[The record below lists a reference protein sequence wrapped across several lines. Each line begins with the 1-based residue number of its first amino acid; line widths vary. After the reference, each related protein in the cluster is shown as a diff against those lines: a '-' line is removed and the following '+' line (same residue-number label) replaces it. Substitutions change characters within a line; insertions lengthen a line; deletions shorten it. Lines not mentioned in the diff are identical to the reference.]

1 MNVLRIPVARR
12 APRGARI
19 TLPANRLA
27 LLTAIAVVVA
37 LLLIFLPTPSSNSLF
52 IALSAAVG
60 ALLILVAL
68 LSRRDARVTRLGVG
82 LGYLLMIALLR
93 QGEGGSASGFGGLFL
108 VAVTFLAIS
117 GDRLD
122 LAVGLVVML
131 LAQVIP
137 IVVWGAPSYP
147 SSGYRG
153 AFVLTTA
160 AAIAGATIQQLLVD
174 LSKGV
179 ERDVLRRVVEGQE
192 VERKR
197 LARELHDETGQTL
210 TSMLVGLKRLE
221 ESSGPGEREVVS
233 SLRES
238 VVGTMRGLR
247 RIVVELR
254 PQALDDLGLVPAV
267 EALCAS
273 VSDANGL
280 DVEFA
285 AGEFPRLGAES
296 ETALYRIV
304 QEGLTNV
311 VRHAHAHRVDV
322 RIESISDWVRLTIED
337 DGHGFDTRGEGAG
350 FGLDGIRERVQLLGG
365 VFDVVSTERTGTALV
380 AEVPAT

>member
-1 MNVLRIPVARR
+1 
-12 APRGARI
+12 
-19 TLPANRLA
+19 
-27 LLTAIAVVVA
+27 
-37 LLLIFLPTPSSNSLF
+37 
-52 IALSAAVG
+52 
-60 ALLILVAL
+60 
-68 LSRRDARVTRLGVG
+68 
-82 LGYLLMIALLR
+82 
-93 QGEGGSASGFGGLFL
+93 

-122 LAVGLVVML
+122 LAAGLVVML
-131 LAQVIP
+131 LAQVVP

-153 AFVLTTA
+153 AIVLTTA

-179 ERDVLRRVVEGQE
+179 ERDVLRRVVDAQE

-221 ESSGPGEREVVS
+221 ESSGSAEREVVS

-273 VSDANGL
+273 VSDATGL

-304 QEGLTNV
+304 QEGLTNARKHAPASAVDIVIEREQGKV
-311 VRHAHAHRVDV
+311 VVSVVSRRPVAVVA
-322 RIESISDWVRLTIED
+322 SGGPPLPGS
-337 DGHGFDTRGEGAG
+337 GAG
-350 FGLDGIRERVQLLGG
+350 LIGLRERVVLAGG
-365 VFDVVSTERTGTALV
+365 ELEHGTDAVGDFVVRAVLPWE
-380 AEVPAT
+380 PAP